1 MRFSEKF
8 PYDNY
13 HEMMDIAW
21 QLLNLFETTDRPLS
35 IDTIRVDPQTR
46 EVSLTDGQ
54 PDMYTAAFYAEDRPR
69 AALAYLLLQLMT
81 ERDPLAEEEVDEDS
95 ITQILQST
103 EPVFLESD
111 VSGIEWGAAHREYL
125 RQCILD
131 LSHPDKTVSG
141 AAMNIFRGL
150 FVSIPCTY
158 TLSCTA
164 PDGSAAAEQ
173 TVTVTSEEGTA
184 LWPAGSEPVVTLSD
198 GKDYSFRFEQLPY
211 RPGRHRRSVQA
222 IRCLSFD
229 PAPDPAPEPGPTPQP
244 EPEPIPQPEPAD
256 SEMRRIIVGID
267 LGTEKTCVASMDG
280 EPIQLEDDATSI
292 PSFLFYL
299 NAIDSEIGEAAR
311 RKGNV
316 HPQACVTAFKRHIG
330 DSNMIN
336 GIIAKDGTRIRH
348 TGMDASARFLSAIRQ
363 RLEEEQL
370 FMEKVVITVPADFN
384 AVKRTETIRAAL
396 NAGFQEEDVRL
407 LEEPTA
413 AAFHYGCQHKPG
425 LTATYDLGGG
435 TFDFCLLEC
444 TPEGSEIRGKGGDLH
459 LGGTDFTREIMK
471 LFLRKAEQDG
481 IDLPPE
487 RDKLTDRDVA
497 LFYYQLRNAAEQAKI
512 RLSLDEQADISVSY
526 PKKSLSMHYEITR
539 QEFEA
544 ALQPY
549 LARIRTVVSDVLQ
562 RAGYTAGQIDRVVII
577 GGSTLIPCVE
587 DQIRRELFA
596 GCPQFL
602 DADRISPVA
611 RGAAV
616 FARSIWGNQSSNSS
630 SAADP
635 EPVPPEPEILP
646 ENRTTH
652 DLGVVNSY
660 HEFSCII
667 PAGTEYARQGCQG
680 DTRFNFT
687 ADSGEHL
694 TIRLCTRQAGVN
706 TVRSSLFAANNPIKT
721 IGKLHFPDLPQSG
734 MLHRVLRVILTL
746 NRDGVLSAEAQI
758 LAGDR
763 VEMNTTAEIEA
774 Y

>member
-1 MRFSEKF
+1 MGFSEKF
-8 PYDNY
+8 PYENY

-21 QLLNLFETTDRPLS
+21 QLLKLFETSGQPLS
-35 IDTIRVDPQTR
+35 TETIRFDPQTR
-46 EVSLTDGQ
+46 EVSLTADQ
-54 PDMYTAAFYAEDRPR
+54 PDMYAAAFYRAERPR

-81 ERDPLAEEEVDEDS
+81 KRDPLAEEDVDEDS
-95 ITQILQST
+95 IIQILQNEDT
-103 EPVFLESD
+103 VFLDSD
-111 VSGIEWGAAHREYL
+111 VSEITYSADHREQLCRY
-125 RQCILD
+125 ILD
-131 LSHPDKTVSG
+131 LSHCDDTVSG
-141 AAMNIFRGL
+141 AAMNNFRGL

-158 TLSCTA
+158 TISCTA
-164 PDGSAAAEQ
+164 PDGSATAEQ
-173 TVTVTSEEGTA
+173 TVTVTSEEDTA
-184 LWPAGSEPVVTLSD
+184 LWPAGSEPVLTLSD
-198 GKDYSFRFEQLPY
+198 GRKYSFRFEQLPY
-211 RPGRHRRSVQA
+211 RPGLHRRTMQA
-222 IRCLSFD
+222 LHCLSSD
-229 PAPDPAPEPGPTPQP
+229 PAPD
-244 EPEPIPQPEPAD
+244 PIPQPEPTGGG
-256 SEMRRIIVGID
+256 MCHIIAGID
-267 LGTEKTCVASMDG
+267 LGTEKTCVAGIDG
-280 EPIQLEDDATSI
+280 EPIQLEDDATCI
-292 PSFLFYL
+292 PSFLFCL
-299 NAIDSEIGEAAR
+299 NAIDSEIGETAR

-336 GIIAKDGTRIRH
+336 GIIAKDGTRIRY

-363 RLEEEQL
+363 RMEEAHL

-413 AAFHYGCQHKPG
+413 ATFYYDCQNKPG

-459 LGGTDFTREIMK
+459 LGGTDFTREITK

-512 RLSLDEQADISVSY
+512 RLSLDDRAEISISY
-526 PKKSLSMHYEITR
+526 PKQSLSMHYEITR

-544 ALQPY
+544 TLQPY

-562 RAGYTAGQIDRVVII
+562 RAGYTADQIDRVVII

-587 DQIRRELFA
+587 NQIRREIFPN
-596 GCPQFL
+596 CSHFL
-602 DADRISPVA
+602 DTDRISPVA

-616 FARSIWGNQSSNSS
+616 FARSVWGDRNNNSVDPG
-630 SAADP
+630 ADP
-635 EPVPPEPEILP
+635 EEPILP
-646 ENRTTH
+646 ENRTPH

-660 HEFSCII
+660 QEFSCII
-667 PAGTEYARQGCQG
+667 PVGTEYSRQGCQG

-706 TVRSSLFAANNPIKT
+706 AVRTGLFASNNPIKT
-721 IGKLHFPDLPQSG
+721 IGKLHFSNLPQSG
-734 MLHRVLRVILTL
+734 MLHRVLRVILTM

-763 VEMNTTAEIEA
+763 IEMHTTVEIES

>member
-1 MRFSEKF
+1 MRLSENF
-8 PYDNY
+8 PYDY
-13 HEMMDIAW
+13 YEMMDIAW
-21 QLLNLFETTDRPLS
+21 QLLNLFETADQQLS
-35 IDTIRVDPQTR
+35 TETIRIDPQTR
-46 EVSLTDGQ
+46 EVSLFNGQ
-54 PDMYTAAFYAEDRPR
+54 PDMYTAAFYKGGRPR

-81 ERDPLAEEEVDEDS
+81 EHDPLVEEEVDAES
-95 ITQILQST
+95 IVQILQSEDT
-103 EPVFLESD
+103 VFLDSD

-131 LSHPDKTVSG
+131 LSHRDDATSS

-158 TLSCTA
+158 SLSCTA

-184 LWPAGSEPVVTLSD
+184 LWPTSSEPVLTLSD
-198 GKDYSFRFEQLPY
+198 GKEYSFRFEQLPY
-211 RPGRHRRSVQA
+211 RPGIHHRAVQA
-222 IRCLSFD
+222 IRCLSSESKPD
-229 PAPDPAPEPGPTPQP
+229 PGPAPQPDPSPSA
-244 EPEPIPQPEPAD
+244 
-256 SEMRRIIVGID
+256 SEMRRVIAGID
-267 LGTEKTCVASMDG
+267 LGTEKTCVAGIDG

-363 RLEEEQL
+363 RTEEEQL
-370 FMEKVVITVPADFN
+370 FIEKVVITVPADFN

-396 NAGFQEEDVRL
+396 NAGFLEDDVRL

-413 AAFHYGCQHKPG
+413 ATFHYGCQHKPG

-444 TPEGSEIRGKGGDLH
+444 THEGSEIRGKGGDLH

-512 RLSLDEQADISVSY
+512 RLSLDDQAEIAVSY
-526 PKKSLSMHYEITR
+526 PRKSLSIHYEITR

-549 LARIRTVVSDVLQ
+549 LTRIRTVVSDVLQ
-562 RAGYTAGQIDRVVII
+562 RAGYTADQIDRVVII

-596 GCPQFL
+596 GCSQFL

-616 FARSIWGNQSSNSS
+616 FARSIWGVQNGDNP
-630 SAADP
+630 AP
-635 EPVPPEPEILP
+635 NPTPVEPILP
-646 ENRTTH
+646 ENRTPH

-660 HEFSCII
+660 QEFSCLI
-667 PAGTEYARQGCQG
+667 PAGTEYSRQGCQG
-680 DTRFNFT
+680 DIRFNFT
-687 ADSGEHL
+687 ADSGQHL
-694 TIRLCTRQAGVN
+694 TVRLCTRQAGVS
-706 TVRSSLFAANNPIKT
+706 TVRTSLFAANNPIKT
-721 IGKLHFPDLPQSG
+721 VGKLHFPDLPQSG

-763 VEMNTTAEIEA
+763 VEMHTTAEIES

>member
-1 MRFSEKF
+1 MRLSENF
-8 PYDNY
+8 PYDY
-13 HEMMDIAW
+13 YEMMDIAW
-21 QLLNLFETTDRPLS
+21 QLLNLFETADQQLS
-35 IDTIRVDPQTR
+35 TETIRIDPQTR
-46 EVSLTDGQ
+46 EVSLFNGQ
-54 PDMYTAAFYAEDRPR
+54 PDMYTAAFYKGGRPR

-81 ERDPLAEEEVDEDS
+81 EHDPLAEEEVDEES
-95 ITQILQST
+95 IVQILQSEDT
-103 EPVFLESD
+103 VFLDSD
-111 VSGIEWGAAHREYL
+111 VSGIEWGSAHREHL

-131 LSHPDKTVSG
+131 LSYRDDATSS

-164 PDGSAAAEQ
+164 PDGSAVAEQ
-173 TVTVTSEEGTA
+173 TVTVTSEESTA
-184 LWPAGSEPVVTLSD
+184 LWPTSSEPVLTLSD
-198 GKDYSFRFEQLPY
+198 GKEYSFRFEQLPY
-211 RPGRHRRSVQA
+211 RPGVHHRAVQA
-222 IRCLSFD
+222 IRCLSFN
-229 PAPDPAPEPGPTPQP
+229 PMPDPIPEPRPIPQP
-244 EPEPIPQPEPAD
+244 KPEPIPEPVGG
-256 SEMRRIIVGID
+256 EMCHIIAGID
-267 LGTEKTCVASMDG
+267 LGTEKTCVAGIDG

-348 TGMDASARFLSAIRQ
+348 TGMDAGARFLSAIRQ
-363 RLEEEQL
+363 RMEEDRL
-370 FMEKVVITVPADFN
+370 FLEKVVITVPADFN

-413 AAFHYGCQHKPG
+413 AAFYYGCQHMPG

-444 TPEGSEIRGKGGDLH
+444 TPDGSEIRGKGGDLH

-471 LFLRKAEQDG
+471 LFMLKAEHDG

-512 RLSLDEQADISVSY
+512 RLSLDDQVDISVSY
-526 PKKSLSMHYEITR
+526 PKMSLSMHYEITR

-562 RAGYTAGQIDRVVII
+562 RAGYTAAQIDRVVII

-587 DQIRRELFA
+587 DQIRRELFV
-596 GCPQFL
+596 GCSQFL

-616 FARSIWGNQSSNSS
+616 FARSIWDTQNNH
-630 SAADP
+630 SAGP
-635 EPVPPEPEILP
+635 EPGPTPVEPEILP
-646 ENRTTH
+646 ENRTPH

-660 HEFSCII
+660 QEFSCII
-667 PAGTEYARQGCQG
+667 PAGTEYSRQGCQG

-687 ADSGEHL
+687 ADSGKHL

-706 TVRSSLFAANNPIKT
+706 TVRASLFAANNPIKT
-721 IGKLHFPDLPQSG
+721 VGKLHFPNLPQSG
-734 MLHRVLRVILTL
+734 MLHRVLRVILTM

-758 LAGDR
+758 LAGER
-763 VEMNTTAEIEA
+763 VELNTVAEIES